1 MSSTISAFASGTLA
15 SAASSPIYLSALRF
29 SVASANSCRTDF
41 TRAVHCERLLEE
53 KKSCRPWLRS

>member
-15 SAASSPIYLSALRF
+15 SAASSPILRF

>member
-15 SAASSPIYLSALRF
+15 SAASSPICLRRF